1 MVITFYLPDFTVL
14 LNVKWKIVILKA
26 CAKKK
31 LSCKLIHWNLNF
43 EMKEHKFEKRKN
55 LERLFWNDNIRHLA

>member
-31 LSCKLIHWNLNF
+31 LSCKLESNF

>member
-1 MVITFYLPDFTVL
+1 MKTKYTAKKLPLMLKDT
-14 LNVKWKIVILKA
+14 KVILKA

-31 LSCKLIHWNLNF
+31 LSCKLESNF